1 MANPTSN
8 FNWQM
13 PTPTDLVTDLPADFE
28 VFGQAV
34 DSSMADLL
42 GGTTGQVLSKNS
54 NTDMDFTWIA
64 ASTTPTYLG
73 VSVYKSGDQTIS
85 NATDTAITF
94 DSEFFDTDALHSTST
109 NTSRLTVPT
118 GKGGK
123 YLICGT
129 VGFAPNATGSR
140 GIRVYKNGS
149 VISYATVL
157 QTVTVASNGS
167 FVPFS
172 IVTQLSAADYIEIF
186 AYQSSGIS
194 LSVTGTSSQTSVQ
207 MSYLGA

>member
-1 MANPTSN
+1 MTNPTSN
-8 FNWQM
+8 FGWQM
-13 PTPTDLVTDLPADFE
+13 PTNTDLVYQLPADFE

-34 DSSMADLL
+34 DTSLADLK

-54 NTDMDFTWIA
+54 NTDMDFVWAA
-64 ASTTPTYLG
+64 ASPTYLG

-85 NATDTAITF
+85 NATATAITF
-94 DSEFFDTDALHSTST
+94 DSELFDTDSLHSTST

-123 YLICGT
+123 YLVCGT
-129 VGFAPNATGSR
+129 VAFAANTTGNR
-140 GIRVYKNGS
+140 GIYIYKNGS
-149 VISYATVL
+149 IINYATII
-157 QTVTVASNGS
+157 QTVTVASNGT
-167 FVPFS
+167 FAPFS

-186 AYQSSGIS
+186 VYQSSGGN
-194 LSVTGTSSQTSVQ
+194 LAVTSTSKETSVQ